1 MRVLCSALPVWRV
14 LRGPEHHVPAARP
27 LCSQNRAL
35 TPDGVIGRPE
45 GDILSE
51 WSGKTGWISS
61 LKKGSYETLLPVPHS
76 VRLTGL

>member
-14 LRGPEHHVPAARP
+14 LQGPEHHVPAARP

-51 WSGKTGWISS
+51 WSGKT
-61 LKKGSYETLLPVPHS
+61 
-76 VRLTGL
+76 